1 MLFGSLIIL
10 FFVSF
15 LGARLQGISLSMLGG
30 LGVWLGMLLLDAPPA
45 NPPFEVI
52 LCIAAVVAAVGTI
65 EAAGGLR
72 YLVSLA
78 ELCIRKQ
85 PRSIV
90 YISPIVTY
98 AITFLGGTNHI
109 AYSILPV
116 IAEVSKE
123 VGIRPER
130 ALSLSVIAALHG
142 ALASPISSIMVILS
156 GLLGTSGIPM
166 VTIFKIVIPS
176 TMGGLFLATFVTTF
190 LSKEMPTKGDNQ
202 NKMVQKFSNIPEQ
215 LHTSIRSKLSVLY
228 FLMGSVV
235 IVLMNAI
242 QNLRPYWMVN
252 GTKILLPSEYILPIV
267 MLSTAAL
274 IMLFCRVS
282 PKTITH
288 GRAFMAGVQGMFS
301 LLGIA
306 WLSST
311 LVENNKPVLLEYISH
326 YLSAPWQFAII
337 LLLMASVMGSSAAT
351 IKAVFPLGIALG
363 ISPKILLASAAAVN
377 GVFIIP
383 IYPTMLAA
391 INLDTTG
398 TTRIGK
404 FIFNHSFMLP
414 GLIAVAGAIGTGFLL
429 VYMGVADL

>member
-1 MLFGSLIIL
+1 MLFIGLSIL
-10 FFVSF
+10 LLASF

-30 LGVWLGMLLLDAPPA
+30 LGVLVMLLLGAAPA
-45 NPPFEVI
+45 NPPFDVM

-72 YLVSLA
+72 YLVQLA
-78 ELCIRKQ
+78 ELCIRKH
-85 PRSIV
+85 PRSII
-90 YISPIVTY
+90 YISPMVTY

-130 ALSLSVIAALHG
+130 PLSLSVIAALHG

-156 GLLGTSGIPM
+156 GLLNASGIAM
-166 VTIFKIVIPS
+166 LTIFKIIIPS
-176 TMGGLFLATFVTTF
+176 TMGGLFIATFVTSL
-190 LSKEMPTKGDNQ
+190 LSKDMPASSMIERKIVAPIGHLSDLPQ
-202 NKMVQKFSNIPEQ
+202 
-215 LHTSIRSKLSVLY
+215 TSTVAKLSIVS
-228 FLMGSVV
+228 FLLGSFV
-235 IVLMNAI
+235 IVLMNAM
-242 QNLRPYWMVN
+242 QTLRPSWMVN
-252 GTKILLPSEYILPIV
+252 GIKVSLSSDAILPIV

-274 IMLFCRVS
+274 IMLLCRVS
-282 PKTITH
+282 PKSITQ
-288 GRAFMAGVQGMFS
+288 GKAFTAGVQGMFS
-301 LLGIA
+301 LLGVA

-311 LVENNKPVLLEYISH
+311 FVQSNKPVLLQFISA
-326 YLSAPWQFAII
+326 YLSHPWQFAII
-337 LLLMASVMGSSAAT
+337 LVLMAAIMGSSAAT
-351 IKAVFPLGIALG
+351 IKAVFPLGMALG
-363 ISPKILLASAAAVN
+363 IPPKILLASAAAVN

-404 FIFNHSFMLP
+404 FLFNHSFMLP
-414 GLIAVAGAIGTGFLL
+414 GLIAIAGAIGIGFLL
-429 VYMGVADL
+429 VYIGVAG